1 MLPRT
6 AERGIRRY
14 IRSVRRLWN
23 WVTESYPYRVWLTF
37 RDAGGNLLAAGM
49 SYQLLFAVFAG
60 VWVLFAVANNLF
72 STRPT
77 LRDAVINIINSQVPG
92 LIDDNGPIFPAMLE
106 QHSSMTIS
114 AVIALV
120 ATLFTAVTWLAYARV
135 AMRRIFDLPAIT
147 RVPFPFLKAHDLLI
161 AVIYG
166 VLIIAS
172 GIASVIMTRTID
184 SIMTL
189 FGLTNTDP
197 RTVELLRALGVVI
210 VFSID
215 TVMLALFIR
224 IMSGLLIPW
233 RRLFMGSVLGGIALG
248 LFKIAA
254 TLYIGEAS
262 NNPLLASVALFI
274 GLLVWFNLS
283 SRVILLSAAW
293 IATGLAD
300 RKVSPRD
307 IGWIFHRGTQPH
319 GRRPRQELRT

>member
-1 MLPRT
+1 M
-6 AERGIRRY
+6 
-14 IRSVRRLWN
+14 RRLWN
-23 WVTESYPYRVWLTF
+23 WVLASHPYRVWLTF

-72 STRPT
+72 TNRPT

-92 LIDDNGPIFPAMLE
+92 LIDENGPIYPEMLE
-106 QHSSMTIS
+106 QHTSMTIS
-114 AVIALV
+114 AIIALI

-135 AMRRIFDLPAIT
+135 AMRRIFNLPAIT
-147 RVPFPFLKAHDLLI
+147 KVPFVFLKSHDLLI
-161 AVIYG
+161 AVVYG
-166 VLIIAS
+166 ILLIAT

-184 SIMTL
+184 SITTL
-189 FGLTNTDP
+189 FGLTDTDP
-197 RTVELLRALGVVI
+197 RTVEILRAVGVVV
-210 VFSID
+210 VFSMD
-215 TVMLALFIR
+215 TIMLALFIR

-233 RRLFMGSVLGGIALG
+233 RNMLVGSVIGGVALG

-293 IATGLAD
+293 IATGLQQ
-300 RKVSPRD
+300 KNVHPRD
-307 IGWIFHRGTQPH
+307 IGWVFHRGTQPH

>member
-1 MLPRT
+1 M
-6 AERGIRRY
+6 RRA
-14 IRSVRRLWN
+14 WN
-23 WVTESYPYRVWLTF
+23 WVLSSYPYRVWLTF

-72 STRPT
+72 TTRPT
-77 LRDAVINIINSQVPG
+77 LRDAVIGIINSQVPG
-92 LIDDNGPIFPAMLE
+92 LIDENGPIYPSMLE
-106 QHSSMTIS
+106 QHSSMTITGLL
-114 AVIALV
+114 ALV

-147 RVPFPFLKAHDLLI
+147 KVPYAFLKAHDLLI
-161 AVIYG
+161 AIVYG
-166 VLIIAS
+166 ILLIAS
-172 GIASVIMTRTID
+172 GIASVLMTRSID
-184 SIMTL
+184 SISNL
-189 FGLTNTDP
+189 FGLTDTDP

-233 RRLFMGSVLGGIALG
+233 RRILVGSLLGGVALG

-293 IATGLAD
+293 IATDLKD
-300 RKVSPRD
+300 KNIQPRD
-307 IGWIFHRGTQPH
+307 IGWMFHRGTQPH

>member
-1 MLPRT
+1 M
-6 AERGIRRY
+6 RRA
-14 IRSVRRLWN
+14 WN
-23 WVTESYPYRVWLTF
+23 WVKNSYPYRVWLTF

-72 STRPT
+72 SNRPT

-92 LIDDNGPIFPAMLE
+92 LIDDNGPILPSMLE
-106 QHSSMTIS
+106 QHSTMTIS
-114 AVIALV
+114 AIIALI

-147 RVPFPFLKAHDLLI
+147 RVPYVFLKAHDLLI

-166 VLIIAS
+166 LLIIAS
-172 GIASVIMTRTID
+172 GIASVLMTRTID
-184 SIMTL
+184 TLSNL
-189 FGLTNTDP
+189 FGLTDTDP
-197 RTVELLRALGVVI
+197 RTIEVLRALGVVI

-233 RRLFMGSVLGGIALG
+233 RRLLVGSLLGGVALG

-293 IATGLAD
+293 VATELKD
-300 RKVSPRD
+300 KDLHPRD
-307 IGWIFHRGTQPH
+307 IGWMFHRGTQPH